1 MGGKTQLQPNNSKD
15 FNDPFNA
22 GQMVGML
29 VMIRFLE
36 ENKHIPNDHLEKLKW
51 VCAENA
57 AVFLDKPAED
67 VFLIIDNIVKDM

>member
-1 MGGKTQLQPNNSKD
+1 MDGKPQQVSTKD
-15 FNDPFNA
+15 FSDPFNA

-29 VMIRFLE
+29 VMITFLE
-36 ENKHIPNDHLEKLKW
+36 VHKHISAEELEKLKW

-57 AVFLDKPAED
+57 SIFLDKPTED